1 MLSRNSAS
9 SRVCLQEHL
18 QTAAFVDAVSHS
30 SRILQA
36 MSPMIVGFVRLRD
49 WLYGGEFNG
58 EGLDVVQ
65 NWNTSEEFLQ
75 GAEQVY
81 RHALGVAL
89 APPSSEESDIV
100 LVHRAREWLE
110 DQRKLRCRDFA
121 DAESFELT
129 DVIFVQSS
137 DQSGSILAVQ
147 VDTATTFRDSS
158 RWWRPRSEKHV
169 ELIHRSQAMETSPS
183 CQPADPGPASS
194 SVMGVSDDKAC
205 AERAACKAADTSS
218 SDDLEQNQN
227 AWYIKQQSE
236 GHSSTSATRTPP
248 LTADTQVESN
258 GSRGSRN
265 SADSVAARV
274 NTNSGTSDDSSN
286 RGKNETRLDAA
297 RAMRGA
303 MHRDLSSSSSSDFE
317 FFDIP
322 GLDSDSAG
330 SEPAGSQ
337 AEDSAEPA
345 QNSMAAHL
353 NGTCKPC

>member
-1 MLSRNSAS
+1 MALRSQTAES
-9 SRVCLQEHL
+9 SRSCCRGTPPVHVCLQEHL

-129 DVIFVQSS
+129 DVSMRFQSLQGPKS
-137 DQSGSILAVQ
+137 LETLQEIEHITRWQENREKLRGPLEEDLMKGSRLKLSFLAV
-147 VDTATTFRDSS
+147 AEARYF
-158 RWWRPRSEKHV
+158 
-169 ELIHRSQAMETSPS
+169 
-183 CQPADPGPASS
+183 PASKMERRADRLLIES
-194 SVMGVSDDKAC
+194 AFDLRTGIASEFSVSELENLHREV
-205 AERAACKAADTSS
+205 AEQFE
-218 SDDLEQNQN
+218 DLE
-227 AWYIKQQSE
+227 E
-236 GHSSTSATRTPP
+236 
-248 LTADTQVESN
+248 
-258 GSRGSRN
+258 
-265 SADSVAARV
+265 
-274 NTNSGTSDDSSN
+274 
-286 RGKNETRLDAA
+286 
-297 RAMRGA
+297 
-303 MHRDLSSSSSSDFE
+303 
-317 FFDIP
+317 
-322 GLDSDSAG
+322 
-330 SEPAGSQ
+330 
-337 AEDSAEPA
+337 
-345 QNSMAAHL
+345 
-353 NGTCKPC
+353 